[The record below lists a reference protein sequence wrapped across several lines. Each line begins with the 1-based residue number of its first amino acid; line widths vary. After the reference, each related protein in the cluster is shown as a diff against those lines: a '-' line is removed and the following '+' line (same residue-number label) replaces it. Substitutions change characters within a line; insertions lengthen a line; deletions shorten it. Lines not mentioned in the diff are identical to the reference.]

1 MPLLFELTPDIRMLP
16 LSTVVGSLV
25 ARLIIAMRS
34 YVPFG
39 VVDRMGFSY
48 PLLE

>member
-1 MPLLFELTPDIRMLP
+1 MLP

-25 ARLIIAMRS
+25 ACLIVTMQS
-34 YVPFG
+34 HVPFG

-48 PLLE
+48 PLLEWLPA